1 MMDRVGLITGMIVV
15 LLLITPSNVQASQLD
30 TQNILAATGID
41 LVIDFGNGTVSSF
54 SGLTGTNVYNLT
66 VMLFEVDTQW
76 VGDRV
81 FINAIDGVSQD
92 ESHGWQYWVNGN
104 YASVASNLYNLHDG
118 DSVLWNRTISGFHS
132 TTEPDL
138 TLIAGGVLLVTGG
151 IVFLAILHRR
161 TMRRK

>member
-1 MMDRVGLITGMIVV
+1 MMERVGLITGMIAV
-15 LLLITPSNVQASQLD
+15 LLLITPSNVQASQFD
-30 TQNILAATGID
+30 SQNILAATGID

-104 YASVASNLYNLHDG
+104 YASVASNLYNLNDG
-118 DSVLWNRTISGFHS
+118 DSVLWNRTISGFQN

-138 TLIAGGVLLVTGG
+138 TLIAGGVLLATGG
-151 IVFLAILHRR
+151 IVFLALLHRR
-161 TMRRK
+161 TMRRE

>member
-104 YASVASNLYNLHDG
+104 YASVASNLYNLNDG
-118 DSVLWNRTISGFHS
+118 DSVLWNRTISGFQN

-138 TLIAGGVLLVTGG
+138 TLIAGGVLLATGG
-151 IVFLAILHRR
+151 IVFLALLHRR
-161 TMRRK
+161 TMRRE

>member
-1 MMDRVGLITGMIVV
+1 MLERVGMITCMIVV
-15 LLLITPSNVQASQLD
+15 LILVTPSNIQASQLD
-30 TQNILAATGID
+30 SQNTLAATGLN
-41 LVIDFGNGTVSSF
+41 LVIDFGNGTVVSF
-54 SGLTGTNVYNLT
+54 SGLTATTVYNLT
-66 VMLFEVDTQW
+66 SMMFEVDTQW

-81 FINAIDGVSQD
+81 FINAINGVSQD

-118 DSVLWNRTISGFHS
+118 DSVLWNITISGFQS

-138 TLIAGGVLLVTGG
+138 TLITGGILLVTGG